1 MTGIQGVSSSLW
13 LPISQSTSGKRPR
26 SEGTTESNG
35 GKEDNDKDIDEE
47 NVEDNDKD
55 NERNFQDKNMMNDED
70 NQKENNKGNDD
81 NYDEEKG
88 E

>member
-47 NVEDNDKD
+47 YVEDNDKD
-55 NERNFQDKNMMNDED
+55 NERNMMNDQD
-70 NQKENNKGNDD
+70 NQKENDKGNDD

>member
-55 NERNFQDKNMMNDED
+55 NERNMMNDQD
-70 NQKENNKGNDD
+70 NQKENDKWNDD

>member
-47 NVEDNDKD
+47 YVEDNDKD
-55 NERNFQDKNMMNDED
+55 NERNMMNDED
-70 NQKENNKGNDD
+70 NQKENDKGNDD